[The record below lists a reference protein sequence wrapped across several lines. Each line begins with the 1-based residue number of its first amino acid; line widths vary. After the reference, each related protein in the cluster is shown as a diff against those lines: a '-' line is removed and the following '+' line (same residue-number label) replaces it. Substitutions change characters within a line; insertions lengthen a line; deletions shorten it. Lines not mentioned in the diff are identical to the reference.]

1 MKTTDKKLNMTIAVD
16 SQELARRTL
25 ELFISDVRKAIEA
38 RGRFCSAI
46 SRQTPGSFFELLGSD
61 YRSKSLPWNKIHL
74 FSVDKCCGSNDF
86 HNDGYNL
93 ATRTLLSRVTMPP
106 ENVHRICS
114 NCRHCEYSASI
125 YEQAIY
131 DVLGNNNNEVPHFD
145 LIMLQME
152 ADGHV
157 ASLFPDTYAFF
168 EPKKLVWVTHFMDKR
183 RTRITMTHPL
193 LCAASHIAVLVS
205 GREKAVLLRELFAS
219 ELNIVRYPI
228 HALWP
233 ILDRVT
239 WLVDRDAARFLS
251 EPTCRNGIS

>member
-16 SQELARRTL
+16 SQELAHRTL
-25 ELFISDVRKAIEA
+25 ELFISDVRKAIET

-61 YRSKSLPWNKIHL
+61 SGSKSLPWNKIHL
-74 FSVDKCCGSNDF
+74 FSVDKCCGSNDV

-93 ATRTLLSRVTMPP
+93 ATRTLLSRVAMPP

-152 ADGHV
+152 ADGHI

-183 RTRITMTHPL
+183 HTRITMTHPL
-193 LCAASHIAVLVS
+193 LCAASHVVVLVS
-205 GREKAVLLRELFAS
+205 GREKAVLLRELFTS

-233 ILDRVT
+233 VLDRVT
-239 WLVDRDAARFLS
+239 WLVDRDAAGLLS
-251 EPTCRNGIS
+251 EHACRNEVS